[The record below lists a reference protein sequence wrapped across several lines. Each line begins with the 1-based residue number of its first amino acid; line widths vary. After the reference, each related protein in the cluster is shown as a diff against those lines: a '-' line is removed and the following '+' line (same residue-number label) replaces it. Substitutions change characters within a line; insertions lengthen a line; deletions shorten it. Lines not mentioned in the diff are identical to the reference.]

1 MQDIPAVDFERD
13 AVKRPDHGNV
23 QSWGK
28 VVNICCALVLEDL
41 FSATEARSRRLN
53 NKHYIDSKANIH
65 ITTKFDRPQ
74 EPNHKAGSASWCNPC
89 IKFNMLKEHGNATE
103 RKKGKKE
110 VFLHFHILWGI
121 RATAKKKK
129 RRIKDTIL
137 TEQGSV
143 LGIGGA
149 TDQLEDVGTSR
160 VDEGD
165 DSTSQG
171 RPVDPGILLVG
182 EDSQEAKG
190 NDEGTS
196 NITLLLLVFD
206 VADSSSDQEDDSG
219 NDKDTTPDPGTILI
233 NGGEDLE
240 QVDDGREDNP
250 SVPQGE
256 GSMDEELIVPGV
268 GGIVLLQ
275 VV

>member
-1 MQDIPAVDFERD
+1 M
-13 AVKRPDHGNV
+13 
-23 QSWGK
+23 
-28 VVNICCALVLEDL
+28 
-41 FSATEARSRRLN
+41 
-53 NKHYIDSKANIH
+53 
-65 ITTKFDRPQ
+65 
-74 EPNHKAGSASWCNPC
+74 
-89 IKFNMLKEHGNATE
+89 
-103 RKKGKKE
+103 
-110 VFLHFHILWGI
+110 
-121 RATAKKKK
+121 
-129 RRIKDTIL
+129 
-137 TEQGSV
+137 
-143 LGIGGA
+143 
-149 TDQLEDVGTSR
+149 
-160 VDEGD
+160 
-165 DSTSQG
+165 
-171 RPVDPGILLVG
+171 DPGILLVG

-219 NDKDTTPDPGTILI
+219 NDEDTAPDTGTILI